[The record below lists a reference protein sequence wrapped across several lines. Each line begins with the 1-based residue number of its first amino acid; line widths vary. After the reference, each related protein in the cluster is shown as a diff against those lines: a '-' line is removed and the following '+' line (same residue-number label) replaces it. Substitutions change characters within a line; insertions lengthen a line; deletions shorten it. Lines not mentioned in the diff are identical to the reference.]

1 MLPRVGEEAEIEI
14 KIIARTRQ
22 EFQSA
27 AYAELG
33 LPRAPAI
40 MINDEMIAAG
50 QDIEEHR
57 LLQEIP
63 NRRQSATFPNGTD
76 NLRDTMN
83 ITNKPGEEQYGMA
96 LRDLVQ

>member
-1 MLPRVGEEAEIEI
+1 MLPRVGEEAEIEME
-14 KIIARTRQ
+14 IIARPRH

-40 MINDEMIAAG
+40 MINDEVIVAG

-57 LLQEIP
+57 LLKEI
-63 NRRQSATFPNGTD
+63 RRRLTRAE
-76 NLRDTMN
+76 
-83 ITNKPGEEQYGMA
+83 NK
-96 LRDLVQ
+96 